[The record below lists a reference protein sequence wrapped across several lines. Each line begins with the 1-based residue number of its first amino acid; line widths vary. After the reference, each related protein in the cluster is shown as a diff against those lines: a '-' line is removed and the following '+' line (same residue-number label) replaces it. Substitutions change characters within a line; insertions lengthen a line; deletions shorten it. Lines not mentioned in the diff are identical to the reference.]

1 MGSKD
6 APQKMMFL
14 GGINKV
20 ASLGAFM
27 QTQKWRKNPK
37 DSAVIE
43 AKYVRITMLL
53 HIPRAHG
60 QRQICICGFMSK
72 I

>member
-6 APQKMMFL
+6 APQKMQFL

-20 ASLGAFM
+20 ASLGAFYK
-27 QTQKWRKNPK
+27 TQKWRKNPK

-43 AKYVRITMLL
+43 AKYV
-53 HIPRAHG
+53 
-60 QRQICICGFMSK
+60 
-72 I
+72 